1 MIPLKQ
7 ISVPNPCPARW
18 DAMEGG
24 AEKRFC
30 TGCQKSVYNLSE
42 MSRKEGEELLTR
54 TDAKVCVFFHPDA
67 DGKPLAREDVPA
79 DIPLASRP
87 RPSVWRRAWAVALSG
102 LAAVTLTALGG
113 GAQAAPHKKAAGAPP
128 AKPNVQQMLGGMVA
142 RLALPKGTKG
152 TKVTKPPK
160 SAPLGGKPVAPH
172 PPRIVPPP
180 TGGVPML
187 PPPPPKPH
195 PKPTPHTPPKPTP
208 PGF

>member
-30 TGCQKSVYNLSE
+30 TGCQKNVYNLSE
-42 MSRKEGEELLTR
+42 MSRREGEDLLTR

-67 DGKPLAREDVPA
+67 GGAPLAREDVPA
-79 DIPLASRP
+79 DIPLATRP
-87 RPSVWRRAWAVALSG
+87 RPSVWRRAWAAALSG

-113 GAQAAPHKKAAGAPP
+113 GAQAAPHKKAANVPS
-128 AKPNVQQMLGGMVA
+128 AKPNVQQMMGGMVA
-142 RLALPKGTKG
+142 RLAPP
-152 TKVTKPPK
+152 KVTKPPK
-160 SAPLGGKPVAPH
+160 HAPLGGKPAVPH
-172 PPRIVPPP
+172 PPHIVPQP
-180 TGGVPML
+180 TGGVPM
-187 PPPPPKPH
+187 PPPPHPKPH
-195 PKPTPHTPPKPTP
+195 PTPTPHTPPKPTP